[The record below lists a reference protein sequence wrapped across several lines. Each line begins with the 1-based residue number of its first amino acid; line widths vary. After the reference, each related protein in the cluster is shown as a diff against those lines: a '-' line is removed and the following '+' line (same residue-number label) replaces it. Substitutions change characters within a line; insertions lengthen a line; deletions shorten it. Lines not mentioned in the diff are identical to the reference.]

1 MVQVTNGDVFAKM
14 KRNLSQLQAHEV
26 DIGYFAGESSEPN
39 GTDTAAVAA
48 FQEFGTS
55 RGIPSRP
62 FLRQTLDTKAPE
74 WGRAITP
81 EIIQVM
87 LGGSVNVV
95 YQALGHRA
103 VNDVRET
110 IDAGN
115 FAPLSPATIHAKGH
129 AKPLIDSSTMYAA
142 TNFKVR

>member
-1 MVQVTNGDVFAKM
+1 M
-14 KRNLSQLQAHEV
+14 KHNLNQLQAHEV
-26 DIGYFAGESSEPN
+26 EVGYFAGESTEPN
-39 GTDTAAVAA
+39 GTDTASVAA

-74 WGRAITP
+74 WGRTIAP

-87 LGGSVNVV
+87 LGGSANEV
-95 YQALGHRA
+95 YQSLGHRA
-103 VNDVRET
+103 VDDVRET
-110 IDAGN
+110 INAGN
-115 FAPLSPATIHAKGH
+115 FTALSPATIRAKGH
-129 AKPLIDSSTMYAA
+129 AKPLIDSSRMYEA